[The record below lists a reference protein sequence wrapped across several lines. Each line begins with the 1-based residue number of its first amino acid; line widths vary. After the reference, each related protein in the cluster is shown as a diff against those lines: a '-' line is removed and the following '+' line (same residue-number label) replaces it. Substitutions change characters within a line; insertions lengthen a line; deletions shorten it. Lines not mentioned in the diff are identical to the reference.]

1 MKKILSFLPII
12 LLLNA
17 CQVVE
22 SQTISDEQ
30 KKDQEFIE
38 LIKKIEVTKQQSIV
52 SQDKATKQESKIVN
66 GAVEKIVTLK
76 EEVKTLKSEL
86 NEKNQVLNG
95 IINDTGSKFKLLPIS
110 NN

>member
-12 LLLNA
+12 LLLND

-22 SQTISDEQ
+22 SQTISEEQ
-30 KKDQEFIE
+30 KKEQDFIE
-38 LIKKIEVTKQQSIV
+38 LIKKIELTKQESII
-52 SQDKATKQESKIVN
+52 SQDNATKQESKIVN

-86 NEKNQVLNG
+86 NEKNEKLNG
-95 IINDTGSKFKLLPIS
+95 IISDTGSKFKLLPIS

>member
-1 MKKILSFLPII
+1 MKKLLSFLPII
-12 LLLNA
+12 LLFNS

-22 SQTISDEQ
+22 SQNISEEQ

-38 LIKKIEVTKQQSIV
+38 LIKKAEQTKQQSII
-52 SQDKATKQESKIVN
+52 SQDNATKQEGKIVD
-66 GAVEKIVTLK
+66 GAVKTIVNLK

-86 NEKNQVLNG
+86 NEKNEKLNG
-95 IINDTGSKFKLLPIS
+95 IISDTGSKFKLLPIS